1 MSIFKNIFCH
11 KKVALLTLLL
21 SLFVVFSNANA
32 QVGCDNEAYKQGE
45 SIFKANCA
53 SCHKINQNLTGPA
66 LAGVY
71 DKYDRDWL
79 YAWIKNSQALV
90 KAGDADAVK
99 IFNEYNKSVMTA
111 QNLKNEQIDQ
121 VLAYIE
127 QETKAPCTVA
137 GDGGETGEA
146 GGTNSVFLIFLGII
160 SSILLVIFFALGRVN
175 SALSSMVKEKLGQL
189 VPEPVGI
196 DRKIFN
202 KKNMALVSILAI
214 IALGYYTVDSATALG
229 RQQGYQPEQPIK
241 FSHKLHAGVQQIECQ
256 YCHSGAAKGKSAVIP
271 SANVCMN
278 CHKGVTE
285 GPKYGKTEIAKIY
298 DAVGWDPEKSQYI
311 EGYKEKPIEWIRIH
325 NLPDHVYFNHSQ
337 HVTAGKQECQ
347 TCHGP
352 IEEMEVVEQHS
363 SLGMGWCI
371 NCHRQTEVDF
381 RGNDYYSVY
390 EQFHKDLK
398 DEKINKVTVEDIGGT
413 ECQKCHY

>member
-1 MSIFKNIFCH
+1 M
-11 KKVALLTLLL
+11 
-21 SLFVVFSNANA
+21 
-32 QVGCDNEAYKQGE
+32 
-45 SIFKANCA
+45 
-53 SCHKINQNLTGPA
+53 A
-66 LAGVY
+66 LA
-71 DKYDRDWL
+71 
-79 YAWIKNSQALV
+79 
-90 KAGDADAVK
+90 
-99 IFNEYNKSVMTA
+99 
-111 QNLKNEQIDQ
+111 
-121 VLAYIE
+121 
-127 QETKAPCTVA
+127 
-137 GDGGETGEA
+137 
-146 GGTNSVFLIFLGII
+146 
-160 SSILLVIFFALGRVN
+160 
-175 SALSSMVKEKLGQL
+175 
-189 VPEPVGI
+189 
-196 DRKIFN
+196 
-202 KKNMALVSILAI
+202 SILAV
-214 IALGYYTVDSATALG
+214 IALGYYTVGSATALG
-229 RQQGYQPEQPIK
+229 RQQGYQPAQPIK

-285 GPKYGKTEIAKIY
+285 GPEHGKTEIAKIY
-298 DAVGWDPEKSQYI
+298 KAVGWNPEKNEYI
-311 EGYKEKPIEWIRIH
+311 KDYKEQPIEWVRIH
-325 NLPDHVYFNHSQ
+325 NLPDHVYFNHAQ